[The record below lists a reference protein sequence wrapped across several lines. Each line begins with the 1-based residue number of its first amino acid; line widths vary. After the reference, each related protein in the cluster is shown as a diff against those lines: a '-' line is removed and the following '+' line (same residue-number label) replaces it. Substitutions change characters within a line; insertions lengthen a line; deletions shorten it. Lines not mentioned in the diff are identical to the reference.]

1 MYNETDYLQSK
12 QMLIQQL
19 AHAKKG
25 EIREGMRLL
34 SAQATIFFNSDL
46 DIAWI
51 RVVLATNNFTR
62 KMSLKKAKRIMSVL
76 EGKNSIGNGDFANR
90 CNVKA
95 TEYLTE
101 CAHRDKG
108 VKKRALVWSAICIVL
123 IAAFVVG
130 SIFVDRSGILY
141 GTEDLVFSSA
151 DGKTITARNAVKY
164 NDHVHLSLPTKSGY
178 KATGVYDTKT
188 GKQMFDANGVSLS
201 TVQSRSLDDY
211 SDCELVVQYEPKVY
225 AASIATTAGL
235 ALSSFEYTVETVPE
249 DVIDEPQELPGY
261 VFEDWYTDN
270 KFRNRFTGSFSDYA
284 DLDKPLILYAHYVL
298 DGWTITW
305 DLCGGTL
312 KGDSID
318 NYTIL
323 SDVVL
328 PDETIVTRTGY
339 HLAGWLLDG
348 KKIDYFTPTQMKDVT
363 IVAQWTPNRYAI
375 TYSLCGG
382 ELDDPIVAYTIE
394 DAVEFHS
401 PYRLGYDFVGWYTS
415 RAYQTPIDGIER
427 GTIGDMTVFARWTP
441 KVYALNYI
449 LDGGSFG
456 GTIPTSYTI
465 EDEVTLSVPS
475 RNGYSFVGWYVMP
488 SNETRIT
495 SISAGTTSGT
505 TICAHWTPIEY
516 KLTYVLNG
524 GEFDGDVVQSYT
536 VEDELVLDTPRRVGY
551 RFGGWY
557 TSPSYDEA
565 IVTLNQGQTSNT
577 IVYAKWN
584 VVSYTLSVQLD
595 GGILEQQ
602 LPSCVTIEDTI
613 SLPLPYKRGY
623 TFTGWI
629 DSTNQIVQEL
639 SHIESNQTIIAT
651 WSIDNY
657 SITYAVNGGE
667 IDENAITKY
676 TVRDEVQLPPIKRI
690 GYDFDGWYT
699 SRLYVEQASDISIG
713 TVGDL
718 TFYAKWT
725 PIEYHIDY
733 ELNGGTNSLYNPA
746 AFTVD
751 SPRILYPATRE
762 GYSFNGWYN
771 DVACENAITCIENT
785 AGNITVY
792 ADWTPN
798 TYQVNIVPTV
808 GNSYTVSVQYDGY
821 YKLDE
826 PEIEGYTFQKFVVTT
841 TQSEFAAQGIFH
853 QANDIVLTAQ
863 YSANKYNISYYDGN
877 TLLTK
882 QEVCYGEQISY
893 LVPDAQSNREFVA
906 WYHDKYLVE
915 QAEEKSY
922 QRTRDISLYAYFLS
936 TTTINLAANTKYEI
950 GPQIDK
956 AYFVGTYR
964 DGDSLLENVQI
975 IIACRDTALT
985 LYFDHVGI
993 SAKANKTAIQFEN
1006 ASYELSIVVISNSYV
1021 KGGNGSDGTSSDLD
1035 AKSGKPAFSYDGNVS
1050 LKAVRS
1056 DSTMTFVGGNGGKGH
1071 NGADGSN
1078 GSAGVVGWDAAGK
1091 EGGNGSNGAN
1101 GGKGGDGAV
1110 ALACNKLYVN
1120 SNFTLNLVG
1129 GNAGSGG
1136 AGGAGGRGGSG
1147 GYANN
1152 QGWYDNVIVDPGR
1165 IHGVNGG
1172 SGGNGGNGGSAGVKA
1187 SAVSGNV
1194 VCNNT
1199 GATVNKQSGQSAD
1212 GGAGGNAGSGGDA
1225 GKCKYIRCIIIACW
1239 CEDKNGSRGSDGIK
1253 GNNG

>member
-12 QMLIQQL
+12 QLLIQQL
-19 AHAKKG
+19 AHAKKSK
-25 EIREGMRLL
+25 IREGMRLL

-51 RVVLATNNFTR
+51 CVVLATNNFTR

-76 EGKNSIGNGDFANR
+76 DGKTSIGDGDFANR

-108 VKKRALVWSAICIVL
+108 IKKRALVLSAICIVL
-123 IAAFVVG
+123 IAAFIVG

-141 GTEDLVFSSA
+141 GTEDLTFSFA

-164 NDHVHLSLPTKSGY
+164 NDHVHLSLPTKTGY
-178 KATGVYDTKT
+178 QATGIYDTKT

-201 TVQSRSLDDY
+201 TVQSRSLNDY

-225 AASIATTAGL
+225 VASISTTAGL
-235 ALSSFEYTVETVPE
+235 ALSSFEYTVETIPE

-270 KFRNRFTGSFSDYA
+270 KFRNRFTGRFSDYA
-284 DLDKPLILYAHYVL
+284 EMDKPLVLYAHYVL

-312 KGDSID
+312 KEASID

-323 SDVVL
+323 SDVSL
-328 PDETIVTRTGY
+328 PDDSLVTRTGY
-339 HLAGWLLDG
+339 HLGGWSLDG

-363 IVAQWTPNRYAI
+363 LTAQWIPNQYTIA
-375 TYSLCGG
+375 YSLCGG
-382 ELDDPIVAYTIE
+382 ELDDSMSSYTIE
-394 DAVEFHS
+394 DTVEFHS

-415 RAYQTPIDGIER
+415 RAYQTPIDGIKR
-427 GTIGDMTVFARWTP
+427 GSIGDMIVFAQWTP
-441 KVYALNYI
+441 KVYELNYI
-449 LDGGSFG
+449 LNG
-456 GTIPTSYTI
+456 GT
-465 EDEVTLSVPS
+465 
-475 RNGYSFVGWYVMP
+475 
-488 SNETRIT
+488 
-495 SISAGTTSGT
+495 
-505 TICAHWTPIEY
+505 
-516 KLTYVLNG
+516 
-524 GEFDGDVVQSYT
+524 
-536 VEDELVLDTPRRVGY
+536 
-551 RFGGWY
+551 
-557 TSPSYDEA
+557 
-565 IVTLNQGQTSNT
+565 
-577 IVYAKWN
+577 
-584 VVSYTLSVQLD
+584 
-595 GGILEQQ
+595 LEQQ
-602 LPSCVTIEDTI
+602 LPTLITIEDTI
-613 SLPLPYKRGY
+613 MLPVPERRGY

-629 DSTNQIVQEL
+629 DSTNQTVQKL
-639 SHIESNQTIIAT
+639 SHIESNQTITGT
-651 WSIDNY
+651 WSIDNF
-657 SITYAVNGGE
+657 SITYVANGGE
-667 IDENAITKY
+667 VDENAITEY
-676 TVRDEVQLPPIKRI
+676 TVRDEVQLPQIKRI

-699 SRLYVEQASDISIG
+699 SRLYVEQASGISIG
-713 TVGDL
+713 TVGAL
-718 TFYAKWT
+718 SFYAKWT

-733 ELNGGTNSLYNPA
+733 ELDGGNNSLYNPTV
-746 AFTVD
+746 FTIDCPVT
-751 SPRILYPATRE
+751 LYPAARE
-762 GYSFNGWYN
+762 GYAFNGWYK
-771 DVACENAITCIENT
+771 DVACENTIACIENT
-785 AGNITVY
+785 ADNITVY

-808 GNSYTVSVQYDGY
+808 GNPYVISVQYDGY
-821 YKLDE
+821 YKLE
-826 PEIEGYTFQKFVVTT
+826 VPEFEGYTFQRFVVADDHG
-841 TQSEFAAQGIFH
+841 EFAAQGIFH
-853 QANDIVLTAQ
+853 QSTDIVLNAQ

-877 TLLTK
+877 TLLAR
-882 QEVCYGEQISY
+882 QEVCFGEQISY
-893 LVPDAQSNREFVA
+893 LVPAEQSNKEFVA
-906 WYHDKYLVE
+906 WYHDEYFIE

-922 QRTRDISLYAYFLS
+922 QNVGDISLYAYFLT

-956 AYFVGTYR
+956 AYLVGTYR
-964 DGDSLLENVQI
+964 DGDSLLENVQVVV
-975 IIACRDTALT
+975 ACRDTALT

-1006 ASYELSIVVISNSYV
+1006 ASYELSIVVVSNSYV
-1021 KGGNGSDGTSSDLD
+1021 KGGNGSDGTSIDLD
-1035 AKSGKPAFSYDGNVS
+1035 AKSGKPAFTYDGNVS
-1050 LKAVRS
+1050 IKAVRS
-1056 DSTMTFVGGNGGKGH
+1056 DCTMKYIGGNGGKGH

-1078 GSAGVVGWDAAGK
+1078 GSVGVVGWDAAGK

-1110 ALACNKLYVN
+1110 ALACNKLYIN

-1136 AGGAGGRGGSG
+1136 AGGAGGRGGDG
-1147 GYANN
+1147 GYANY

-1165 IHGVNGG
+1165 YHGVNGG
-1172 SGGNGGNGGSAGVKA
+1172 AGGNGGNGGSAGAKA

-1212 GGAGGNAGSGGDA
+1212 GGAGGNAGSGGNA
-1225 GKCKYIRCIIIACW
+1225 GQCKYIRCIIIACW

-1253 GNNG
+1253 GNKG